1 MGQVEQWQILAEE
14 AVEEQD
20 PEKFLE
26 IIESLTNAL
35 NDRELPKKSAKPGRS
50 SLTSTRL

>member
-1 MGQVEQWQILAEE
+1 MGQVEQWQILAKE

-26 IIESLTNAL
+26 IIESLTRAL
-35 NDRELPKKSAKPGRS
+35 DDREESAKPVRS
-50 SLTSTRL
+50 DLIFRSF

>member
-1 MGQVEQWQILAEE
+1 MGQLEQWKILAEE

-26 IIESLTNAL
+26 II
-35 NDRELPKKSAKPGRS
+35 DR
-50 SLTSTRL
+50 